1 MHADAATVEAASPAV
16 GHGSRRALALLC
28 SVSSSGPARRR
39 VAGGNIRARGYA
51 FLCSAA
57 PATAAGGGLVVAV
70 AVAVGGEGFGFS
82 GRVSGARGADG
93 VAVDDARCVHCAR
106 TVRSTVRARGACAAI
121 ASRLAAP
128 ARRGGPGAGGICCA
142 GSRWRRVLDRGVA
155 RRAQRQ
161 MLRDGA

>member
-82 GRVSGARGADG
+82 GRVSGAWLWMTGAACTVRVLFDPL
-93 VAVDDARCVHCAR
+93 CAR
-106 TVRSTVRARGACAAI
+106 AGH
-121 ASRLAAP
+121 AP
-128 ARRGGPGAGGICCA
+128 
-142 GSRWRRVLDRGVA
+142 L
-155 RRAQRQ
+155 
-161 MLRDGA
+161 